1 MTSKRNS
8 IKPSSTPPQIILI
21 IPKYQSLPIHFNSTS
36 SRPSFN
42 PSFELLPNK
51 MAPITL
57 FVAMLATAS
66 SAFGYTFT
74 TCNAGC
80 TGTGCGGEATSW
92 TLGPASTQNIPGTQC
107 IIWPSGGEAGS
118 WDVCNRANGGGSC
131 TSGSNLNC
139 FDAEDSSG
147 RKICNTAGTQFIG
160 IKA

>member
-1 MTSKRNS
+1 
-8 IKPSSTPPQIILI
+8 
-21 IPKYQSLPIHFNSTS
+21 
-36 SRPSFN
+36 
-42 PSFELLPNK
+42 

-57 FVAMLATAS
+57 FVSMLATAS

-107 IIWPSGGEAGS
+107 IIWPPGGEAGS
-118 WDVCNRANGGGSC
+118 WDVCNRPNGGGSC

-147 RKICNTAGTQFIG
+147 RKICNTAGTQFIVYARARIHSFERDG
-160 IKA
+160 LGKYLYRKDNASALILSAQVFSFKSWMPDF